1 LALVAIARPAL
12 GFLDT
17 SQPPSQLFVLVDFSK
32 SMTIQDESGKE
43 SRWQLLLR
51 TLKKSEPAL
60 QRLREEQQVEVLFH
74 KFAGDVEP
82 FDPAAPGEADGKRTD
97 YGAALRK
104 LADGRDPRARLRG
117 LLLIGDGADHGTAFP
132 ALGEA
137 ARWRGLPCR
146 VHTFACGSPAT

>member
-1 LALVAIARPAL
+1 ALAGLSVGTALGLAGTTGRRRAAVVALRLAAFLLALVAIARPAL

-117 LLLIGDGADHGTAFP
+117 LLLI
-132 ALGEA
+132 
-137 ARWRGLPCR
+137 
-146 VHTFACGSPAT
+146 